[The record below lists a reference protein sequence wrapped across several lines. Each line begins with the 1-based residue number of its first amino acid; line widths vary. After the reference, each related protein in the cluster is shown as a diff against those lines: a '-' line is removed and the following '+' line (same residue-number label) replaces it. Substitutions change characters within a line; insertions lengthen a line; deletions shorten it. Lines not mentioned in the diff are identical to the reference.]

1 MITTKSRLIR
11 LGLLATVL
19 LLLLAGCGRSFSS
32 LEPVSAPVTDTVVAG
47 TMQYLVRLDEGPLYN
62 FTLNV
67 PAEWVG
73 KVNTRNSGNVV
84 YFEYL
89 NEGSSAIPL
98 FSIEALSEEQLWK
111 QEGGYPAYRSSI
123 LNTVDTY
130 FVYHLPIDAYYS
142 GVTEERYAEL
152 VAGVPELM
160 PSFTATLAQQ

>member
-32 LEPVSAPVTDTVVAG
+32 LEPVSAPVADTVVAG
-47 TMQYLVRLDEGPLYN
+47 TLQYLVRLDEGPLYN
-62 FTLNV
+62 FTMNV

-73 KVNTRNSGNVV
+73 TVNVRNGGNVL
-84 YFEYL
+84 YFDYI
-89 NEGSSAIPL
+89 GDGGPAIPL

-152 VAGVPELM
+152 VAGVPALM
-160 PSFTATLAQQ
+160 TSFTATLVQ